1 MTVTALE
8 RSTIIS
14 WHRDM
19 IKFCLM
25 EDTRLQ
31 AIFDHVVGRD
41 VVRKLMQV
49 NNLAEELQINLD
61 KSKEHEV
68 GESGDSASSGS
79 VEDKEEFD
87 DKKPMIAKETMKEKS
102 LLGSLIGKQI

>member
-1 MTVTALE
+1 
-8 RSTIIS
+8 
-14 WHRDM
+14 
-19 IKFCLM
+19 M

-79 VEDKEEFD
+79 AEDKEEFD